1 MKVLE
6 QLSERTT
13 RWAGSSWALGVAFL
27 LTLTWIAAGPFFGFT
42 DTWQLTYNT
51 LSSVVTFL
59 MVFIIQRDQNK
70 QTLVLQ
76 TKLNELLAASR
87 ASNRLIDIE
96 DMTEEEVRELHK
108 RYQELSK
115 DAARSADPNKR
126 TSVEHVS
133 AVEAEAARVTGKAAE
148 REAAD

>member
-1 MKVLE
+1 MKALE
-6 QLSERTT
+6 RLSEKTT
-13 RWAGSSWALGVAFL
+13 RWAGSSWALGIAFL
-27 LTLTWIAAGPFFGFT
+27 LTMIWISAGPFFGFT

-59 MVFIIQRDQNK
+59 MVFIIQLDQNK

-96 DMTEEEVRELHK
+96 DLTEEEVRELHR
-108 RYQELSK
+108 RYQELAK
-115 DAARSADPNKR
+115 KAARADNPHTR

-133 AVEAEAARVTGKAAE
+133 AFDAEAEKVTGKAAE
-148 REAAD
+148 REVT